1 MSPPKDSERGAGTT
15 RNGRG
20 RPGDEDPGILS
31 QLPRTR
37 PQRSSRHRAAAR
49 DGSVAEAASTATS
62 SAANGDAPAAE
73 KPRSAR
79 TGKTAAPRSRAKAAR
94 PSAKQGAQGSAG
106 AGAGADASTKARR
119 VALRRNAAHAPL
131 LRAALPR
138 RAPRR
143 RLPGRDSSAR
153 ASEQAGRCIHREA
166 QSWWRPPPRSSAS
179 SPRPGCPRESACSK
193 TCSRACRS
201 EPARPKAGPRQRRS
215 RRATCILPRNAE
227 PLRLRSRW
235 AGDPTRIDVDPL
247 GRIGPAGP

>member
-106 AGAGADASTKARR
+106 AGAGADASTKAPSRGTSAKRR
-119 VALRRNAAHAPL
+119 TRTAPPSSSAAPSATST
-131 LRAALPR
+131 
-138 RAPRR
+138 APRQGFECEGER
-143 RLPGRDSSAR
+143 ASATVNPPGGAELVASAAEIVGELAKAGLSTGERLLKDVLSRLP
-153 ASEQAGRCIHREA
+153 
-166 QSWWRPPPRSSAS
+166 
-179 SPRPGCPRESACSK
+179 
-193 TCSRACRS
+193 
-201 EPARPKAGPRQRRS
+201 
-215 RRATCILPRNAE
+215 L
-227 PLRLRSRW
+227 
-235 AGDPTRIDVDPL
+235 
-247 GRIGPAGP
+247 